1 MKIEGL
7 LRFPMHNANREK
19 CVYGMVFEI
28 HGISYF
34 VPISGYVKKKQDNF
48 LIRVKDHKK
57 ECGK

>member
-1 MKIEGL
+1 
-7 LRFPMHNANREK
+7 MHNANREK
-19 CVYGMVFEI
+19 FVYGMVFEI